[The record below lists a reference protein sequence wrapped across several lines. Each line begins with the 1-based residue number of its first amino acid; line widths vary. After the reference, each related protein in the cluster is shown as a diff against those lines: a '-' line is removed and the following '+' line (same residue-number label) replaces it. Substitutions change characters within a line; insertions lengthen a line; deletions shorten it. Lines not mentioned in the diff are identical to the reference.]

1 MKKYQVKWQIVL
13 SDWKE
18 VEADSMS
25 DAIEKVE
32 EWACNLSNDEIR
44 GLKDYVYYDAHVRI
58 DDWEEV

>member
-1 MKKYQVKWQIVL
+1 
-13 SDWKE
+13 
-18 VEADSMS
+18 MS

-44 GLKDYVYYDAHVRI
+44 GLKDYIYHDANVRI